1 MRIPEDRYT
10 NVLDIN
16 TRYWQ
21 SGSAGDVVVLIHG
34 LGGCIENWMT
44 NINVL
49 GEHYRVFAFD
59 LVGFGRSEK
68 IEVPYTP
75 EYFSGFVNEF
85 IRSMDIEHAH
95 LIGNSLGGAIA
106 MQVAIDSPDRVDK
119 LILVNSGGFG
129 REATYLFRLTS
140 LPILGE
146 FLSRPSRSG
155 TEQMIKECVF
165 DGELVTDEVIDMYYE
180 LDCLPGSQKSLL
192 ATLRAVVDFR
202 GIKDKMYRPFLDGL
216 SKITADTLIIWGED
230 DRILPVKQAYVG
242 HEGIRNSR
250 LHIYNQ
256 CGHLPQFEKP
266 DEFNQL
272 VMEFLAT

>member
-10 NVLDIN
+10 TVLDIK

-21 SGSAGDVVVLIHG
+21 SGSVGDAVILIHG
-34 LGGCIENWMT
+34 LGGCIENWIT

-49 GEHYRVFAFD
+49 GEHYRVFACD

-68 IEVPYTP
+68 KDVPYTP
-75 EYFSGFVNEF
+75 EYFSSFVNAF

-95 LIGNSLGGAIA
+95 LIGNSMGGAIA
-106 MQVAIDSPDRVDK
+106 MQVAIDTPDRVDK
-119 LILVNSGGFG
+119 LILANSAGFG
-129 REATYLFRLTS
+129 KDVTFLFRLTS

-155 TEQMIKECVF
+155 TERLIKECVF
-165 DGELVTDEVIDMYYE
+165 DEELVTDDVIDMYYE
-180 LDCLPGSQKSLL
+180 LDCLPGTQKSLL
-192 ATLRAVVDFR
+192 ATLRSVMGVR
-202 GIKDKMYRPFLDGL
+202 GVKEKMYRTFLDDM
-216 SKITADTLIIWGED
+216 SRITADSLIIWGED
-230 DRILPVKQAYVG
+230 DRILPVKHAYVG